1 MKMTLFEK
9 SEELLRNAHH
19 ASRGVGRY
27 AVPGATMLGG
37 ALLTAGGML
46 FHKQLNAMVR
56 IAVGSA
62 LHQVVSATN
71 GFDGRKLLAY
81 AGLQLQPRRPT
92 LALGSLAIGVLAGI
106 AAGSALTI
114 WLAPKVT
121 SSLRP
126 QGAHAKEEPNTNSVE
141 PMVAQAAR
149 PTAGTDGI
157 KLTPTS
163 GPKSA
168 TSV

>member
-1 MKMTLFEK
+1 MKMTP
-9 SEELLRNAHH
+9 SETSDELLRNADH
-19 ASRGVGRY
+19 ARRGVGRY

-71 GFDGRKLLAY
+71 GFDGRKLFAH
-81 AGLQLQPRRPT
+81 AGLRLQPRRPPV
-92 LALGSLAIGVLAGI
+92 ALGSLAIGMLAGI

-126 QGAHAKEEPNTNSVE
+126 QGGNSK
-141 PMVAQAAR
+141 AQAAR
-149 PTAGTDGI
+149 PSAGTDGI
-157 KLTPTS
+157 KLAPTS
-163 GPKSA
+163 GPNSA